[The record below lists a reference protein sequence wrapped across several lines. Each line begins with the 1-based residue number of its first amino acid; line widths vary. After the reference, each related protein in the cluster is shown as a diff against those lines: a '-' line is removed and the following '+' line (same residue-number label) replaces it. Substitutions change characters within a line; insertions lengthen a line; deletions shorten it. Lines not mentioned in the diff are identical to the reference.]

1 MRPLGSRMF
10 VMLDLQSE
18 TRVLASG
25 PVMRGSRGWRVFI
38 PDPPFIDTDRPL
50 TYDAIKRL
58 FRAGLQWNDKLE
70 CIRDGHRIYV
80 PEWGPLKGFT
90 EIDYFHRLVGARPL
104 PMAQLVDGPDLLV
117 THMRSAMPGWQLHNS
132 MTTYKKLWISWK
144 TWNDEMCLDCGAVLH
159 QKLRWTSPELVDK
172 VLIYLRR
179 RSKVRAVSR

>member
-1 MRPLGSRMF
+1 MF
-10 VMLDLQSE
+10 VKLDLQSE
-18 TRVLASG
+18 IPHCASVVG
-25 PVMRGSRGWRVFI
+25 LRSRGYREFI
-38 PDPPFIDTDRPL
+38 PGFSQML
-50 TYDAIKRL
+50 TYEAIKML

-70 CIRDGHRIYV
+70 CIRCGHRIYV

-90 EIDYFHRLVGARPL
+90 SIDFFHGFNGPV
-104 PMAQLVDGPDLLV
+104 PMAQLLDGQETDLLV